1 MQPTCEC
8 VSMSRN
14 SLGLQGEEKSFTDA
28 VKHAQS
34 SKNAD
39 SLTIVH
45 GLLTVR
51 TKGFQ
56 ICGNIFKKIS
66 RA

>member
-1 MQPTCEC
+1 
-8 VSMSRN
+8 MSSN
-14 SLGLQGEEKSFTDA
+14 SLRLQGVKKSFTDV

-45 GLLTVR
+45 GLLTIR

-56 ICGNIFKKIS
+56 NMWKYF
-66 RA
+66 